1 MAPHGLTLDI
11 VRCSIA
17 FNDPYAMAVMLAFLL
32 REFDVVRV
40 KNRFE
45 DDVVEE
51 VSAERLQAE
60 FYAAET
66 LDDSEKEE
74 KKSKSSESKVSE
86 SSERKSENFY
96 RDVQLNLR
104 PKGSDFICE
113 VQLTLTGISILKK
126 SEQYI
131 YTLARMTSPEELR
144 DTFVF
149 SEQSS
154 RGPARSSKE
163 FGLITG
169 NPQSPK
175 SVMSAV
181 PLPGDAWME
190 KESAGSSPGSLQKVL
205 RKSATLDAR
214 RSLVESPRRA
224 ADLPPSPRSPSSP
237 EHWVAVL
244 PGAAEWSN

>member
-45 DDVVEE
+45 DDVVEQ

-131 YTLARMTSPEELR
+131 YTLARMTSPEELV

-149 SEQSS
+149 SE
-154 RGPARSSKE
+154 PDD
-163 FGLITG
+163 
-169 NPQSPK
+169 
-175 SVMSAV
+175 AV
-181 PLPGDAWME
+181 A
-190 KESAGSSPGSLQKVL
+190 A
-205 RKSATLDAR
+205 AT
-214 RSLVESPRRA
+214 ETIM
-224 ADLPPSPRSPSSP
+224 
-237 EHWVAVL
+237 
-244 PGAAEWSN
+244 